1 MDFIRF
7 KCVTQ
12 FWQQKAKGKM
22 SVEESIL
29 PVQQKQISGTG
40 SASIASSTA
49 QASDPYVLRCRLE
62 RSTLLAHSLAL
73 RKMLQRQAELEDQLF
88 ACQAGEPMAAILSRP
103 SPLMGEPSWANRFKA
118 ENLRNSREVIDA
130 MMTSIAKALGVDD

>member
-12 FWQQKAKGKM
+12 FWQQKANGRT

-29 PVQQKQISGTG
+29 PVQQKQISDTG
-40 SASIASSTA
+40 SESSVNNTA
-49 QASDPYVLRCRLE
+49 TDSDPYVLRCRLE

-88 ACQAGEPMAAILSRP
+88 ACEAGEPMAAILSRP
-103 SPLMGEPSWANRFKA
+103 SPLMGQAGWASRFRA
-118 ENLRNSREVIDA
+118 ENLQHSRDVIDA
-130 MMTSIAKALGVDD
+130 MMAHIAKALRVDD